1 MEHAVSPKKKRND
14 AGLIVGVVTL
24 GIIAVL
30 VAFVVIPQPG
40 DPPQPDTLPY
50 WPTEGWQTRPPE
62 AQGIDSSRLAE
73 AMLSWQ
79 EQGIPIHSLMLI
91 RNGYVVADSTFYPYD
106 GQSAH
111 DVASV
116 TKSVMSILIGIA
128 VDQGKLSLDD
138 TMVSFF
144 PNRPIA
150 NLDARKEAITV
161 RHLVG
166 MTSGLECLID
176 GQENNTVIAMFAS
189 PDFAQFVLDRPMAAE
204 PGSEF
209 FYCNSA
215 FHLLS
220 PILQQ
225 ATGMT
230 ALEFAQQNLFEPLG
244 IEDTPWPTDPQ
255 GHNIGFGAI
264 SLHPQDMARLGLLFL
279 QKGQWEGEPIVSRA
293 WVEESTKAQINAPDQ
308 APNPFGYGWW
318 ADADMEGVYFA
329 GGRLGQYILVYPQWD
344 MILVTT
350 GGGFEIE
357 QIEESLLSI
366 YNEMEDQLPANPDG
380 VARLETAIAAVTQPP
395 AAQPIPPLPDMARTI
410 SGRTYFFGP
419 NPLGLASLAF
429 EFDDAAA
436 PTAGVPT
443 ARLGPAVDPSQPLPI
458 SIGLDGTYHFT
469 TLLGDGRPVGIR
481 GHWDGPQTFVL
492 DYIGAASNEHTEFQL
507 FFQGDEVEVTI
518 HDKVNGTSRQFGGS
532 LQEP

>member
-1 MEHAVSPKKKRND
+1 MEHAVSPKRKRNN
-14 AGLIVGVVTL
+14 AGAIVAVMVV
-24 GIIAVL
+24 GIVVVL
-30 VAFVVIPQPG
+30 AAFVVIPRL
-40 DPPQPDTLPY
+40 DRAVRPDEPPY
-50 WPTEGWQTRPPE
+50 WPTDGWQTSSPE
-62 AQGIDSSRLAE
+62 TQGIDSAKLAQ

-79 EQGIPIHSLMLI
+79 EQDIPIHSLMLI
-91 RNGYVVADSTFYPYD
+91 RNGYKVADATFYPYD

-138 TMVSFF
+138 KMVSFF
-144 PNRPIA
+144 PDRTIA

-166 MTSGLECLID
+166 MSSGLDCLID
-176 GQENNTVIAMFAS
+176 GQENNTVMAMFAS
-189 PDFAQFVLDRPMAAE
+189 ADFAQFALDRPMSSE
-204 PGSEF
+204 PGSQF
-209 FYCNSA
+209 FYCSSA

-255 GHNIGFGAI
+255 GYNIGFGSI
-264 SLHPQDMARLGLLFL
+264 SLHPQDMAKLGLLFL
-279 QKGQWEGEPIVSRA
+279 QKGQWEGEQIVSRD
-293 WVEESTKAQINAPDQ
+293 WVEEATSAQMNAPDQ
-308 APNPFGYGWW
+308 APNPYGYGWW
-318 ADADMEGVYFA
+318 ADADRKGAFFA
-329 GGRLGQYILVYPQWD
+329 GGRLGQYIMVYPEWD

-366 YNEMEDQLPANPDG
+366 FNDMENQLPANPEG
-380 VARLETAIAAVTQPP
+380 VARLEAAIATVAQPP
-395 AAQPIPPLPDMARTI
+395 VAQPIPPLPDMARTL
-410 SGRTYFFGP
+410 SGRTYFFEP

-429 EFDDAAA
+429 EFDDSAA
-436 PTAGVPT
+436 PTAHI
-443 ARLGPAVDPSQPLPI
+443 GPAADGDQSLPI
-458 SIGLDGTYHFT
+458 SVGLDGTYHFT
-469 TLLGDGRPVGIR
+469 TVIGDGRPVGLR
-481 GHWDGPQTFVL
+481 GNWIDSQTFVL
-492 DYIGAASNEHTEFQL
+492 DYVGAVSNEHMQIHL
-507 FFQGDEVEVTI
+507 LFQGDEVNVTI
-518 HDKVNGTSRQFGGS
+518 NDLVNGTEAQFGGH